1 MIKMRQSE
9 SLELG
14 EYAET
19 VDYLSHTLRN
29 SNFLILNLKGNY
41 RGEEEVLL
49 GGGPHY
55 PE

>member
-14 EYAET
+14 KYAEI
-19 VDYLSHTLRN
+19 VDYLSYTLQN
-29 SNFLILNLKGNY
+29 SKFLILNLKVNY

-49 GGGPHY
+49 GDGPHY